1 MRLRDLLV
9 AVEAGSGA
17 DSSAQA
23 PAAPGPHCG
32 PDGEAMDEG
41 AGVAPLTPE
50 KARKRAEK
58 QQRLQQRLRAE
69 NERHASKERDLRSQI
84 HGT

>member
-1 MRLRDLLV
+1 MRLRDLLG
-9 AVEAGSGA
+9 AVEVGSGA
-17 DSSAQA
+17 DGIAQA
-23 PAAPGPHCG
+23 PAAPGPHSG
-32 PDGEAMDEG
+32 PKGEEMDEG

-50 KARKRAEK
+50 QSRKRAEK

-84 HGT
+84 HGK